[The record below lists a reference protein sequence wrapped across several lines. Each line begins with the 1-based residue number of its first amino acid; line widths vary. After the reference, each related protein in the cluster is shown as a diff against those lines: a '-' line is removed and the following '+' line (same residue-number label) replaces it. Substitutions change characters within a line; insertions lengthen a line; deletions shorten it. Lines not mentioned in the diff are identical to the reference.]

1 MRAVRRPLS
10 TGGNSMVE
18 ITKRIQENLKKDSN
32 YYSLYDMKNI
42 ERCKVDPDYLG
53 EAMIANENMI
63 WYAIHKYIGKPEVIA
78 SNYGIEKDDILQL
91 GRMGFIKAIKAFDTN
106 RGIKFSSFAITAIV
120 REIRCYLRDS
130 ANIIR
135 LTRTAHALLND
146 IRKVENDLGYT
157 PSVEELSML
166 LYEDED
172 KISKVLQVG
181 KPVKYLDEQVK
192 DNNNPNWDLED
203 KSLGNIEDIVV
214 NKVYIDSIIDS
225 IRNKL
230 SEVELNVL
238 KSQLN
243 GFSQTQTAKEQNI
256 SQMRVSRIIKKI
268 ANLIKG
274 YTDKN
279 ED

>member
-1 MRAVRRPLS
+1 
-10 TGGNSMVE
+10 MVE

-53 EAMIANENMI
+53 EVMIANENMI

-106 RGIKFSSFAITAIV
+106 RGIKFSSFAVTAIV

-146 IRKVENDLGYT
+146 IKKVEKDLGYT

-166 LYEDED
+166 LDEDED

-203 KSLGNIEDIVV
+203 KSLDNIEDIVV
-214 NKVYIDSIIDS
+214 NKVYIDSIIDT
-225 IRNKL
+225 IKNKL

>member
-1 MRAVRRPLS
+1 MRTVRRPLS
-10 TGGNSMVE
+10 TGGRSMVE

-53 EAMIANENMI
+53 EVMIANENMI
-63 WYAIHKYIGKPEVIA
+63 WYAIHKYIGKPEAIA

-106 RGIKFSSFAITAIV
+106 RGIKFSSFAVTAIV

-146 IRKVENDLGYT
+146 IKKVEKDLGYT

-166 LYEDED
+166 LDEDED

-192 DNNNPNWDLED
+192 DNNNHNWDLED
-203 KSLGNIEDIVV
+203 KSLDNIEDIVV

-279 ED
+279 KD